1 MSEDKNEV
9 VKDDEEAVKEKKPV
23 KKKNKD
29 AEVNGSNNIELE
41 PTLNEAEGKTVVF
54 NFGRMNP
61 VTTGHEKLANK
72 MKQVAK
78 KEKADTRLYLTHSN
92 DPKKNPL
99 THKDKVKFAK
109 KAFGNIVVDSP
120 ANTIIKVMQ
129 DLDGTYQNAI
139 LVVGADRIADFK
151 KLLNQYNGKEYNFD
165 SIQVVSAGDRDPD
178 AEDVTGMSA
187 SKMRAMAKEDK
198 FDEFAKGVP
207 SKLKSQGKAM
217 FDAVRKGMK
226 ISEEVEE
233 LLLTIDEALTF
244 QQRQAK
250 SRSMRRNKAKMLAG
264 RKRSMR
270 RKPTQE
276 KIKKRA
282 ERRAKEIIRKKI
294 IGAGKKSYDD
304 MSYGERSAVDAKV
317 AKKKAVIQRIA
328 KKLIPII
335 RKEAMGKAAGV
346 KESLDQSFDTVFEA
360 IQDSDIKDKKG
371 TQPAKYYSGLAK
383 STKDKRDAHFKKGA
397 KMDDNN
403 PAAYK
408 PAPGDAE
415 AKTKESEHTK
425 KARAMYGEDIEE
437 ASCNDTKPKKRY
449 HEARK
454 KDGTIKLDGRFKAFK
469 KKPQPIEESFETDS
483 QLLELIDQVA
493 MDINE
498 SLILDEAKADVGLK
512 KKAEKS
518 GMPLDVLRQVYN
530 RGVAAWRTG
539 HRPGVTPQQ
548 WGFARVNSFIT
559 KSSGTWGKAD
569 ADLAAKVRSEE
580 VEIDEAPRRKGAPKM
595 TGDSIAIQRAK
606 DAEHNKAMGRT
617 KTGRKKPVRTMTSTQ
632 RSLASLSKE
641 EVELDET
648 LSPAEKKLISQMYDK
663 KGNLTALGKKVMDH
677 GKASAKEEL
686 SLDEVFEALN
696 EKLKVSDGAGAW
708 VKDFYKSDAPQFK
721 GKSKEER
728 QKMAVAAYLDAKG
741 EQGEQEEAV
750 SPAQQ
755 AAIAISKKE
764 KAGKPGYDKEGKS
777 LKEFFTPDEQFE
789 LTEASIIDKALAA
802 IHKHVV
808 GGTALGDIA
817 FEVSR
822 ARGVN
827 TSARSLEKQYI
838 SKYGSPKKKVSIK
851 DLDTKVANI
860 KKRLKFEDNGAG
872 DEGTDKLV
880 KKYKK
885 DTPNENINEEFEDL
899 MEAQCDLIG
908 MNQIKQFEKI
918 VDQLFKKFGI
928 DFNFT
933 RHFGDRMGDDRNTP
947 CISMKELANFIKKIY
962 AKQGKSL
969 KGIAGAEAV
978 IKDLQTDL
986 NIPVAVTYD
995 QRKDEFD
1002 VVMKTI
1008 MRKKN
1013 FKSPDKIIGYK

>member
-1 MSEDKNEV
+1 
-9 VKDDEEAVKEKKPV
+9 
-23 KKKNKD
+23 
-29 AEVNGSNNIELE
+29 
-41 PTLNEAEGKTVVF
+41 
-54 NFGRMNP
+54 
-61 VTTGHEKLANK
+61 
-72 MKQVAK
+72 
-78 KEKADTRLYLTHSN
+78 
-92 DPKKNPL
+92 
-99 THKDKVKFAK
+99 
-109 KAFGNIVVDSP
+109 
-120 ANTIIKVMQ
+120 
-129 DLDGTYQNAI
+129 
-139 LVVGADRIADFK
+139 
-151 KLLNQYNGKEYNFD
+151 
-165 SIQVVSAGDRDPD
+165 
-178 AEDVTGMSA
+178 
-187 SKMRAMAKEDK
+187 
-198 FDEFAKGVP
+198 
-207 SKLKSQGKAM
+207 
-217 FDAVRKGMK
+217 
-226 ISEEVEE
+226 
-233 LLLTIDEALTF
+233 
-244 QQRQAK
+244 
-250 SRSMRRNKAKMLAG
+250 
-264 RKRSMR
+264 
-270 RKPTQE
+270 
-276 KIKKRA
+276 
-282 ERRAKEIIRKKI
+282 
-294 IGAGKKSYDD
+294 
-304 MSYGERSAVDAKV
+304 
-317 AKKKAVIQRIA
+317 
-328 KKLIPII
+328 
-335 RKEAMGKAAGV
+335 MGKAAGV

-360 IQDSDIKDKKG
+360 TQDSDIKDKKG

-498 SLILDEAKADVGLK
+498 SLILDEAKADAGLK

-569 ADLAAKVRSEE
+569 ADLAAKVRS
-580 VEIDEAPRRKGAPKM
+580 
-595 TGDSIAIQRAK
+595 
-606 DAEHNKAMGRT
+606 
-617 KTGRKKPVRTMTSTQ
+617 
-632 RSLASLSKE
+632 E

-728 QKMAVAAYLDAKG
+728 QKMAVAAYLDAK
-741 EQGEQEEAV
+741 GEQEEAV

-860 KKRLKFEDNGAG
+860 KKRFKVEDNGAG

-978 IKDLQTDL
+978 IKDFQTDL